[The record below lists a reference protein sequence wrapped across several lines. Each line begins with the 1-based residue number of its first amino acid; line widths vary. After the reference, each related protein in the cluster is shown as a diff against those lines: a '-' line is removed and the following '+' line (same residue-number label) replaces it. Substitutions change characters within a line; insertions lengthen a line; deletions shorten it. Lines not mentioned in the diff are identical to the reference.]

1 MSKTRYP
8 IYPTCSVGLHTPLAG
23 GYTHHPIYPTCS
35 VGRHRPSTPHAVR
48 GPKHITMSYTTS
60 YYHIVIRTYRSEPT
74 INEEHERELYAYIY
88 GIAKNLKCQTYRI
101 GGIADHIHMFVSL
114 PSYLSLASFVQR
126 VKTDSSKW
134 LKANPHF
141 QRFRGWG
148 REYAGFSYSL
158 RDKDMIIGYI
168 KKQKEHHRKKTFA
181 EEHRAFLTENGVS
194 IDERY
199 FLRDD

>member
-1 MSKTRYP
+1 MWGDTHHP
-8 IYPTCSVGLHTPLAG
+8 ICPTCSVG
-23 GYTHHPIYPTCS
+23 PT
-35 VGRHRPSTPHAVR
+35 
-48 GPKHITMSYTTS
+48 KHITMSYTTS

-74 INEEHERELYAYIY
+74 INEEYERELYAYIY

-141 QRFRGWG
+141 PRFRGWG

-158 RDKDMIIGYI
+158 RDKDMIVGYI
-168 KKQKEHHRKKTFA
+168 MKQKEHHRKKTFA
-181 EEHRAFLTENGVS
+181 EEHRGFLTENGVS

-199 FLRDD
+199 FLRDE

>member
-8 IYPTCSVGLHTPLAG
+8 IYPTCSVGLHTPLAW

-35 VGRHRPSTPHAVR
+35 VGRHRPSTPHCV
-48 GPKHITMSYTTS
+48 GPTKHITISYTTS

-74 INEEHERELYAYIY
+74 INEEYERELYAYIY

-141 QRFRGWG
+141 PRFCGWG

-158 RDKDMIIGYI
+158 RDKDMIVGYI

>member
-1 MSKTRYP
+1 
-8 IYPTCSVGLHTPLAG
+8 
-23 GYTHHPIYPTCS
+23 
-35 VGRHRPSTPHAVR
+35 
-48 GPKHITMSYTTS
+48 MSYTTS

-88 GIAKNLKCQTYRI
+88 GIAKNLRCQTYRI

-114 PSYLSLASFVQR
+114 PSYLSLAAFVQR

-134 LKANPHF
+134 LKTNPHF
-141 QRFRGWG
+141 PCFRGWG

-158 RDKDMIIGYI
+158 RDKDMIVGYI

-181 EEHRAFLTENGVS
+181 EEPRAFLTENGVS

-199 FLRDD
+199 FLRED